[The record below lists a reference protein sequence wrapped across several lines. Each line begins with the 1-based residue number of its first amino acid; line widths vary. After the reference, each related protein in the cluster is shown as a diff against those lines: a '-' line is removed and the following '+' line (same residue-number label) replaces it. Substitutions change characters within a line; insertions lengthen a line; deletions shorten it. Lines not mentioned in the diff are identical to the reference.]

1 MGPAFSYGRG
11 LVLWVR
17 ARGGGQ
23 GGSGTGQGGG
33 PGLEIGGVQRVY
45 FFVPELGG
53 HHFLTRFLLIF
64 GLYDSDGLV
73 FGGFPVCPFL
83 VIFGHFGHFWSFLGF
98 LGVRGPYLVFSH

>member
-1 MGPAFSYGRG
+1 MRG
-11 LVLWVR
+11 SW
-17 ARGGGQ
+17 RGVA
-23 GGSGTGQGGG
+23 GGSG
-33 PGLEIGGVQRVY
+33 PGNRGYKGVY

-73 FGGFPVCPFL
+73 FRGFPGCPFL
-83 VIFGHFGHFWSFLGF
+83 VILGHFGHFWPFLGF